1 MKERTFILSP
11 APQDQGQQLQ
21 YATIGNC
28 VDCGSEKGASQ
39 RVNTQLVKRREQE
52 NRPWSIREMWMFI
65 LGQHV
70 AEVVGGVG
78 HDESAAQRADVALRQ
93 VRDDSQQR
101 PHSQDDAS
109 VLEESRAARQVMQTS
124 AQNEPVGR
132 HKCVGQINGRIYSSN
147 GRWLV

>member
-1 MKERTFILSP
+1 
-11 APQDQGQQLQ
+11 
-21 YATIGNC
+21 
-28 VDCGSEKGASQ
+28 
-39 RVNTQLVKRREQE
+39 
-52 NRPWSIREMWMFI
+52 MFI

-70 AEVVGGVG
+70 PEVVGGVG

-109 VLEESRAARQVMQTS
+109 VLQESRAARQVMQTS

-132 HKCVGQINGRIYSSN
+132 HKCVGQIYGQTKTKNRRIYSSN